1 MNPKI
6 IDLLNPELKK
16 NIELLHCLQADK
28 NYEDKYYFSPDNW
41 RMHLK
46 MATKITRLSSNFSR
60 LEFDLIE
67 TEINGDKN
75 IFLGHWNNGT
85 V

>member
-1 MNPKI
+1 MNPQI
-6 IDLLNPELKK
+6 IDLLCPVKK
-16 NIELLHCLQADK
+16 NIELLHCLQFDK
-28 NYEDKYYFSPDNW
+28 NYEDKYCFSTYDW

-67 TEINGDKN
+67 TEINGIKN
-75 IFLGHWNNGT
+75 IFLGHWNDGT